1 MLFLL
6 ATPEYNNTQSNTTKV
21 KVHLRSGVA
30 EILEQH
36 QDLMGKVENNIIEIE
51 TNNDNKTDKILF
63 VLQDAVFVVSN
74 QGLDSTAENKGTG
87 VYVYAKRVKEINSSI
102 SIDDISKEMEQKN
115 SLVEQEKQK
124 LLDNNNPASNLV
136 VNSKILLLE
145 DEIKFLEKVQV
156 VIKEAK

>member
-1 MLFLL
+1 MIFL
-6 ATPEYNNTQSNTTKV
+6 K
-21 KVHLRSGVA
+21 KW
-30 EILEQH
+30 
-36 QDLMGKVENNIIEIE
+36 
-51 TNNDNKTDKILF
+51 NK
-63 VLQDAVFVVSN
+63 
-74 QGLDSTAENKGTG
+74 
-87 VYVYAKRVKEINSSI
+87 
-102 SIDDISKEMEQKN
+102 KN